1 MGLIFN
7 RLELIQ
13 MFIRRERGDPTVV
26 CSGVQLLEAWVWEK
40 TSGRKHGD
48 LHSETRESR
57 RSLDCCFKGENGY
70 VDTRATVRAC
80 WCQKNS
86 QRINQKLVKMVLY
99 RERGGGQW
107 TSLDHSILILHCH
120 WDIYWGRKDLS
131 LLKMVSWLI
140 SKNCLKIITIIKS
153 MFRIK
158 QFRNEI
164 ILLEPNNLKY
174 HIETLNDFSFWIT
187 NSSWLCPTKKA

>member
-7 RLELIQ
+7 RLESIQ
-13 MFIRRERGDPTVV
+13 MFISRERGDQTVV
-26 CSGVQLLEAWVWEK
+26 CSAVQLLEAWVWEK
-40 TSGRKHGD
+40 TAGRKQGD

-57 RSLDCCFKGENGY
+57 RSLDCCFEGENGH

-80 WCQKNS
+80 WCQKNR

-140 SKNCLKIITIIKS
+140 SKNCLDIITIIKS
-153 MFRIK
+153 MF
-158 QFRNEI
+158 
-164 ILLEPNNLKY
+164 
-174 HIETLNDFSFWIT
+174 
-187 NSSWLCPTKKA
+187 